1 MTQKKSLFYPKDGI
15 HPNKKFHIRET
26 LTLSTDA
33 DNGTDTNWKRK
44 RNLSIEKKKKK
55 LWGGGPGEGGRTNE
69 RPQTNHVITGPMTGH
84 EKNRMGRGQ
93 VHDNTWTLQL
103 LDQLGP
109 EGQVGENPWSFG
121 ATKLF
126 GNVDRIIFPCRPIH
140 CTLGLVIIP
149 SNHISLPQG
158 PVGGPVPVGGDA
170 GVPRRL
176 PLPHGPGPH
185 GPGPG
190 LHSPHP
196 RGQGLPH
203 SQVMAA
209 QAEQPR
215 DNLAVLTCANG

>member
-1 MTQKKSLFYPKDGI
+1 MVSRSNQ
-15 HPNKKFHIRET
+15 T
-26 LTLSTDA
+26 LWPCQQNNFPLQAYTLHS
-33 DNGTDTNWKRK
+33 
-44 RNLSIEKKKKK
+44 
-55 LWGGGPGEGGRTNE
+55 
-69 RPQTNHVITGPMTGH
+69 
-84 EKNRMGRGQ
+84 
-93 VHDNTWTLQL
+93 
-103 LDQLGP
+103 
-109 EGQVGENPWSFG
+109 
-121 ATKLF
+121 
-126 GNVDRIIFPCRPIH
+126 
-140 CTLGLVIIP
+140 LGLVIIP

-196 RGQGLPH
+196 RGQGLAH

-215 DNLAVLTCANG
+215 ENFAVLVQMGNFWYFLE